1 MTFFGVTQNTQSLSS
16 LFLGESGM
24 ELTFLFL
31 CNLGMNIHVCRI
43 LILSPSHSGP
53 PLSGGNLRG
62 GGEGDLQ
69 DLSRVLEP
77 PGCRTVPGKPILH
90 FSFPSPSITAKH
102 SSTKTTLPPSAVQ
115 GVCPVNP
122 SVCLSVCLSVYC
134 MHVCVRDVEV
144 CKVTCYTIHEPHP
157 SDLILCKA
165 THCAGQVLP
174 IPGPHQ
180 LFYE

>member
-1 MTFFGVTQNTQSLSS
+1 MVH
-16 LFLGESGM
+16 
-24 ELTFLFL
+24 
-31 CNLGMNIHVCRI
+31 IHVCRI

-69 DLSRVLEP
+69 DLSGVLEP

-90 FSFPSPSITAKH
+90 FPLPSPPIAAKH

-115 GVCPVNP
+115 GACPVNP
-122 SVCLSVCLSVYC
+122 SVCLSVCVLHAC
-134 MHVCVRDVEV
+134 VCARR
-144 CKVTCYTIHEPHP
+144 KVYTIPEPHL

-165 THCAGQVLP
+165 AHCAGLHSFFFQYQGLISCSMNENINFLETVSHCGLVFHMTP
-174 IPGPHQ
+174 YNSIYKH
-180 LFYE
+180 